1 MPEQVRMGG
10 RSTTGLPHSYVRIV
24 RYHPRAVV
32 GDGGMTNA
40 IRRQS
45 EAVVALG
52 GSVTIAFDE
61 GETPSKASGV
71 DWVHVSHRG
80 RAAVRLAVGLEE
92 ALSDADLLV
101 LHSAWTPHNVRAAR
115 AARSAGVPYILEPR
129 GAYDPHILARKALRK
144 KVWWLAAE
152 RNLVNGSRAV
162 HLFFDEERPHLRA
175 LGYEGAVIVASNGI
189 DPPPDVRW
197 DGGSGGYVLWLGRF
211 DPEHK
216 GLDLLVDAVGEL
228 APDERPNL
236 LLHGPDSRGGKR
248 AVAELVRERGL
259 APWIQLGA
267 PVYGQEK
274 WNLLSRAAGF
284 VYPSRWEGFGNSLA
298 EAASIGLPSLVTPY
312 PFGRSLASA
321 GAAVLAP
328 ATPTGLAEG
337 LRDRASKDG
346 RKTGAIAAKVV
357 RERYSWETVAR
368 LWLEQVKEIL

>member
-1 MPEQVRMGG
+1 MTEPA
-10 RSTTGLPHSYVRIV
+10 RSGVRIV

-52 GSVTIAFDE
+52 GKVTIAFDE
-61 GETPSKASGV
+61 GDTPPGASGV
-71 DWVHVSHRG
+71 DWVHVDHRG
-80 RAAVRLAVGLEE
+80 RAAVRWAVGFEDVL
-92 ALSDADLLV
+92 AAADLLV

-115 AARSAGVPYILEPR
+115 AARVAGVPYVLEPR
-129 GAYDPHILARKALRK
+129 GAYDPHILARKAWLK
-144 KVWWLAAE
+144 KAWWRAAE
-152 RNLVNGSRAV
+152 RGLVFGARAV
-162 HLFFDEERPHLRA
+162 HLFFDEERPHLRS
-175 LGYEGAVIVASNGI
+175 LGYDGPVIVASNGI
-189 DPPPDVRW
+189 DQPRDVAW
-197 DGGSGGYVLWLGRF
+197 DGGSGGYVLWIGRF
-211 DPEHK
+211 DPQHK
-216 GLDLLVDAVGEL
+216 GLDLLVEAVGEL

-259 APWIQLGA
+259 DPWIQLGD
-267 PVYGQEK
+267 PVYGDEK
-274 WNLLSRAAGF
+274 WKLLSRAAGF

-312 PFGRSLASA
+312 PFGRSLSSA
-321 GAAVLAP
+321 GAAVLAD
-328 ATPTGLAEG
+328 ATPSGLAQG
-337 LRDRASKDG
+337 LRDLASDDG

-368 LWLEQVKEIL
+368 SWLEQVTELL